1 MPWRNV
7 SKPEYCLQEKNCMSI
22 LNIKPEVE
30 TRLIHKHVIAFLH
43 NFCIFPISWMQSAE
57 ELDYGG
63 PQKYLLIKIVAQDC
77 CRRLLPNLHPE
88 IRNMH
93 LAQTSN
99 NSTFKSYRKSDLATN
114 YFFVPKITI
123 HNSFTQFT
131 EEYLIYVLI

>member
-99 NSTFKSYRKSDLATN
+99 NSTFKATENLTWQQIIFSYQKLQ
-114 YFFVPKITI
+114 YTI
-123 HNSFTQFT
+123 HLHNLQRNT
-131 EEYLIYVLI
+131 